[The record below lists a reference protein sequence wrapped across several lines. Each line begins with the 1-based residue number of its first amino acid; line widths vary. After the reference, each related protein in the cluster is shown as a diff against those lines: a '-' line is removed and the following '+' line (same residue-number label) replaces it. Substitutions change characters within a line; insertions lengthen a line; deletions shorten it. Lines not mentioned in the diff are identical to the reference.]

1 MDFFKKLF
9 TKEKQSPSAT
19 PNEAEEP
26 VAPSLAEPR
35 TLPPGVRVGKK
46 SDVGQQREQ
55 NEDTVY
61 VLNAHI
67 ESNNGDEP
75 FGLFIVADG
84 MGGYKKGEIASDLA
98 ARTAANYI
106 LTNLYLPD
114 LTRNGNS
121 TSQLPINEVLN
132 AAVIAANHAVLEQ
145 VPEAGTTL
153 TIAVTIG
160 HYAYLAHVGDSRAY
174 LYHNGQLQQIT
185 QDHSLVARL
194 VELGQA
200 TTEEALTH
208 PQRNVL
214 YRAIGQS
221 GTLEVETYFQSLPA
235 NAHLLMCSDGLW
247 GMVPDD
253 EITRILASV
262 ATPEDGVEKLIDAA
276 NANGG
281 DDNITAILVGIG
293 E

>member
-1 MDFFKKLF
+1 
-9 TKEKQSPSAT
+9 
-19 PNEAEEP
+19 
-26 VAPSLAEPR
+26 
-35 TLPPGVRVGKK
+35 
-46 SDVGQQREQ
+46 
-55 NEDTVY
+55 
-61 VLNAHI
+61 
-67 ESNNGDEP
+67 
-75 FGLFIVADG
+75 
-84 MGGYKKGEIASDLA
+84 
-98 ARTAANYI
+98 
-106 LTNLYLPD
+106 NLYLPD
-114 LTRNGNS
+114 LTRNENS
-121 TSQLPINEVLN
+121 ASQLPINEVLN

-153 TIAVTIG
+153 TIAVVTG

-174 LYHNGQLQQIT
+174 LYHDGQLQQIT

-200 TTEEALTH
+200 TAEEALTH

-221 GTLEVETYFQSLPA
+221 GTLEVETYFQSLPV
-235 NAHLLMCSDGLW
+235 NAYLLICSDGLW

-253 EITRILASV
+253 EITHILAS
-262 ATPEDGVEKLIDAA
+262 ATTPEDGVDKLIDAA